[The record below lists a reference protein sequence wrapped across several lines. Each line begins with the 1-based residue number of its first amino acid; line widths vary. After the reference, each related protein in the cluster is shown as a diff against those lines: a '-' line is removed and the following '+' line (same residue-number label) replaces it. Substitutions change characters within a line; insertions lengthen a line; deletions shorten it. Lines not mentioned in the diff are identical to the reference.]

1 MACAMKC
8 TGGLASQAQMC
19 THHNGGKDEGELV
32 GGDET
37 EAVHCHQGEGLGEEA
52 LSSDVYY
59 HIPHTCETH
68 LC

>member
-1 MACAMKC
+1 
-8 TGGLASQAQMC
+8 MC
-19 THHNGGKDEGELV
+19 THHNGGKDEGELI

-37 EAVHCHQGEGLGEEA
+37 EAIHCHQGEGLGEET